1 MNASLTDPEYKRNK
15 EWYRIN
21 VTRNLQSFN
30 QPVYYNGVLRN
41 PIDIFNENLK
51 YYMGMQNNNAIFFVK
66 QGTPLENLEVVNN
79 QIFKL
84 SNYLKGK
91 VTEIMEKFNIST
103 DVLSESAKTQKDIQR
118 KVLLFMVQNKEYVE
132 EVAKYGVVLSVDTN
146 GELIETKEDV
156 DFHLENSYRV
166 EGADIAELIANEILY
181 NNGYKILKPEQ
192 FFDVICYGFCSTDR
206 EIVNGR
212 LKEVR
217 VLSYEAI
224 LDLRNP
230 NDNCFNDAA
239 RFRGRFI
246 NLASPYEVLEM
257 YGEHLDADDRNA
269 IEQIAIA
276 TDNQYGRNFLAN
288 NPISP
293 TGNFDW
299 WQQGTTPGNPI
310 IGMSIVKMYFFAER
324 DYRYKYKKGKL
335 VKERDYDKDGN
346 IIEANA
352 NRKGITRNWGICQAV
367 VIAGKF
373 VCCEGWVNN
382 AIYDDFERGKQLF
395 PQTVFINDYQS
406 GVFTSYIS
414 RLKPYQDDIDL
425 AVTKRKL
432 AEINDLGVNY
442 IIWGSSDSNQR
453 ISGLLDDFKS
463 SHMAMLKVDIDD
475 NGELFRKTFADVIDF
490 TKALSVVDLYMK
502 IENDLIQ
509 KMGDMVHLPAILQGT
524 QDATIGKGV
533 QQNTV
538 TLATTGIAPLLNG
551 FINFVEKDL
560 RVSSNINKI
569 MFTEGSDYARMVV
582 GDYGIDW
589 LRLSRLETF
598 QNLLIYI
605 HRYDVMDEQNLAIL
619 NADIQPAMQNG
630 LIDFEDVLTIRGMTS
645 ARKIRNFIRYKI
657 KKRKKEIEAKAQQD
671 RQDALVMKQAELE
684 AQIQGKQIPANA
696 VVEAKTIQ
704 AAATSQDSERTN
716 DTKKQINDLQQQV
729 KVITKQL
736 EMANK
741 KETAA

>member
-1 MNASLTDPEYKRNK
+1 MSASLTDPEYKIDK
-15 EWYRIN
+15 DWYRQII
-21 VTRNLQSFN
+21 TRNLEGFN
-30 QPVYYNGVLRN
+30 QPIFENGVFRN
-41 PIDIFNENLK
+41 PVDIFNENLK
-51 YYMGMQNNNAIFFVK
+51 YYFGQENNNGIFFVK
-66 QGTPLENLEVVNN
+66 EGTPLEQLDVVNN

-118 KVLLFMVQNKEYVE
+118 KVLLFLVENKEFMENVS
-132 EVAKYGVVLSVDTN
+132 KYGVVLNIDTN
-146 GELIETKEDV
+146 GALIESKEDI
-156 DFHLENSYRV
+156 DFHLENDYRV

-192 FFDVICYGFCSTDR
+192 FFDVISCGFCSTDR

-212 LKEVR
+212 LKEFR
-217 VLSYEAI
+217 VLPYEAI

-257 YGEHLDADDRNA
+257 YSDYLDPYDRNA
-269 IEQIAIA
+269 IEQIAKA
-276 TDNQYGRNFLAN
+276 TDNQYGQNFFMN
-288 NPISP
+288 NPAAP

-324 DYRYKYKKGKL
+324 DHRYKYKKGKL
-335 VKERDYDKDGN
+335 VKEKDYNDKGDIDVN
-346 IIEANA
+346 NA
-352 NRKGITRNWGICQAV
+352 NRKGLIRNWGIRQAV

-406 GVFTSYIS
+406 GAYLSYIS
-414 RLKPYQDDIDL
+414 RLKPYQDDINL

-432 AEINDLGVNY
+432 AEINDLGINY
-442 IIWGSSDSNQR
+442 IIWGSGDSNQS
-453 ISGLLDDFKS
+453 IKNMLSGFKS
-463 SHMAMLKVDIDD
+463 DHIIQLKVDLDD
-475 NGELFRKTFADVIDF
+475 NGELFRKSFAEMVDF
-490 TKALSVVDLYMK
+490 TKALDVVKIYML
-502 IENDLIQ
+502 IEDDLIK
-509 KMGDMVHLPAILQGT
+509 KMGDMVHLPSILQGT
-524 QDATIGKGV
+524 QDSTIGKGV

-551 FINFVEKDL
+551 FINFVEKDI
-560 RVSSNINKI
+560 RISSNINKI
-569 MFTEGSDYARMVV
+569 MFEAGTDYARMVV
-582 GDYGIDW
+582 GDWGVNW
-589 LRLSRLETF
+589 LQESRKETF

-605 HRYDVMDEQNLAIL
+605 HRYDVMDEQNMAIL
-619 NADIQPAMQNG
+619 NNDIQPAIQNG
-630 LIDFEDVLTIRGMTS
+630 LIDFEDLLAIRRMTS
-645 ARKIRNFIRYKI
+645 VRKIYNYVRYKV
-657 KKRKKEIEAKAQQD
+657 KKRKKEMEAQAEQQRQDQLVMAQAANEAQLQGKSLAPNALIESTKMKTDALMQGDRIKADTKVHDTNTKAQVD
-671 RQDALVMKQAELE
+671 LV
-684 AQIQGKQIPANA
+684 
-696 VVEAKTIQ
+696 
-704 AAATSQDSERTN
+704 
-716 DTKKQINDLQQQV
+716 TKKRDV
-729 KVITKQL
+729 
-736 EMANK
+736 
-741 KETAA
+741 

>member
-1 MNASLTDPEYKRNK
+1 MNASLTDPEYKRDK

-21 VTRNLQSFN
+21 VTKNLQSFN
-30 QPVYYNGVLRN
+30 QPIYENGVLRN
-41 PIDIFNENLK
+41 PVDIFNENLK
-51 YYMGMQNNNAIFFVK
+51 YYFGQQNNNAIFFVK
-66 QGTPLENLEVVNN
+66 QGTPLESLDVVNN

-103 DVLSESAKTQKDIQR
+103 DVLSESAKTEKDIQR
-118 KVLLFMVQNKEYVE
+118 KVLLFMVENKEFTE
-132 EVAKYGVVLSVDTN
+132 KLAQYGIVLNIDTN
-146 GELIETKEDV
+146 GDLIETKEDV
-156 DFHLENSYRV
+156 DFHLENNYRV

-192 FFDVICYGFCSTDR
+192 FFDVISCGFCSTDR

-217 VLSYEAI
+217 VLPYEAI
-224 LDLRNP
+224 LDMRNP

-257 YGEHLDADDRNA
+257 YREHLDPADRTA

-276 TDNQYGRNFLAN
+276 TDNQYGRNFFMN
-288 NPISP
+288 NPASP
-293 TGNFDW
+293 TGTFDW
-299 WQQGTTPGNPI
+299 WEQGTTPGNPI

-324 DYRYKYKKGKL
+324 DSRYKYKKGKL
-335 VKERDYDKDGN
+335 IKERDYDSNGDLIK
-346 IIEANA
+346 ANA
-352 NRKGITRNWGICQAV
+352 NRKGIIRNWGICQAV
-367 VIAGKF
+367 VIAGKY

-382 AIYDDFERGKQLF
+382 AIYDDFERGKQVF
-395 PQTVFINDYQS
+395 PQTVFIHDYQS
-406 GVFTSYIS
+406 GAYTSYIS

-432 AEINDLGVNY
+432 AEINDLGINY
-442 IIWGSSDSNQR
+442 IIWGSSDSNQK
-453 ISGLLDDFKS
+453 ISSLLSDFKS

-475 NGELFRKTFADVIDF
+475 NGELFRNNFAEVLDF
-490 TKALSVVDLYMK
+490 TKALSVVNLYMA

-509 KMGDMVHLPAILQGT
+509 KMGDMVHLPSILQGT
-524 QDATIGKGV
+524 QEQTIGKGV

-538 TLATTGIAPLLNG
+538 SLATVGITPLLNG
-551 FINFVEKDL
+551 FVNFVEKDI
-560 RVSSNINKI
+560 RISSNINKI

-582 GDYGIDW
+582 GDYGVNW
-589 LRLSRLETF
+589 LQLSKRETF

-619 NADIQPAMQNG
+619 NADIQPAIQNG
-630 LIDFEDVLTIRGMTS
+630 LIDFEDLLAIRRMTS
-645 ARKIRNFIRYKI
+645 VRKIYNYIRYRVKN
-657 KKRKKEIEAKAQQD
+657 RKKEMEAQRMQD
-671 RQDALVMKQAELE
+671 RQDQMIMAQAANETALQA
-684 AQIQGKQIPANA
+684 KQIPADA
-696 VVEAKTIQ
+696 VVQSKVIQ
-704 AAATSQDSERTN
+704 NQGEDRRTLENNATKERNTE
-716 DTKKQINDLQQQV
+716 LEQQV
-729 KVITKQL
+729 KVLIKQI
-736 EMANK
+736 EQMGK
-741 KETAA
+741 KEPA

>member
-1 MNASLTDPEYKRNK
+1 MSANLTDPEYKRNK
-15 EWYRIN
+15 NWYREI
-21 VTRNLQSFN
+21 VTRNLQGFN
-30 QPVYYNGVLRN
+30 QPILDNGVLRN
-41 PIDIFNENLK
+41 PIDIFNENLR
-51 YYMGMQNNNAIFFVK
+51 YYYGQQGNNAIFFVK
-66 QGTPLENLEVVNN
+66 QGTPLESLDVVNN

-118 KVLLFMVQNKEYVE
+118 KVLLFLVENKEFMQEVE
-132 EVAKYGVVLSVDTN
+132 KYGVVLSVDAN

-181 NNGYKILKPEQ
+181 NNGYKILKPDQ
-192 FFDVICYGFCSTDR
+192 FFDVISCGFCSTDR

-212 LKEVR
+212 LKEFR
-217 VLSYEAI
+217 VLPYEAI
-224 LDLRNP
+224 LDMRNP

-257 YGEHLDADDRNA
+257 YGEHLDPDDRKA

-276 TDNQYGRNFLAN
+276 TDNQYGRSFFLN
-288 NPISP
+288 NTASP
-293 TGNFDW
+293 TGTFDW
-299 WQQGTTPGNPI
+299 WEQGTTPGNPI

-335 VKERDYDKDGN
+335 VKEKDYDADGN
-346 IIEANA
+346 IIESNA
-352 NRKGITRNWGICQAV
+352 NRKGVKRNWGICQAV

-373 VCCEGWVNN
+373 VCCEGWVDN
-382 AIYDDFERGKQLF
+382 AIYDDFEWGKQLF
-395 PQTVFINDYQS
+395 PQTVFIYDYQS
-406 GVFTSYIS
+406 GVYTSYFS

-442 IIWGSSDSNQR
+442 ILWGSADSNQQ

-463 SHMAMLKVDIDD
+463 SHMAMLKMDLDD
-475 NGELFRKTFADVIDF
+475 NGELFRKSFAEVVDF
-490 TKALSVVDLYMK
+490 TKALSVVQIYMM

-509 KMGDMVHLPAILQGT
+509 KMGDMVHLPSVLQGT
-524 QDATIGKGV
+524 QEQTIGKGV

-538 TLATTGIAPLLNG
+538 SLATVGITPLLNG
-551 FINFVEKDL
+551 FINFVEKDI
-560 RVSSNINKI
+560 RTSSNINKI

-582 GDYGIDW
+582 GDYGVNW
-589 LRLSRLETF
+589 LQLSKKETF

-619 NADIQPAMQNG
+619 NNDIQPAIQNG
-630 LIDFEDVLTIRGMTS
+630 LIDFEDLLAIRRMTS
-645 ARKIRNFIRYKI
+645 VRKIYNYIRYKV
-657 KKRKKEIEAKAQQD
+657 KKRKKEQQAQMEQQ
-671 RQDALVMKQAELE
+671 RQDQLVMAQAANETQLQ
-684 AQIQGKQIPANA
+684 AKQIPADA
-696 VVEAKTIQ
+696 VVQAKVIQ
-704 AAATSQDSERTN
+704 NQGEDKRSAETN
-716 DTKKQINDLQQQV
+716 ANKKEMNDLQQQV
-729 KVITKQL
+729 KVLTKQL
-736 EMANK
+736 EVANK
-741 KETAA
+741 KD

>member
-1 MNASLTDPEYKRNK
+1 MSASLTDPEYKIDK
-15 EWYRIN
+15 DWYRQII
-21 VTRNLQSFN
+21 TRNLEGFN
-30 QPVYYNGVLRN
+30 QPIFENGVFRN
-41 PIDIFNENLK
+41 PMDIFNENLK
-51 YYMGMQNNNAIFFVK
+51 YYFGQENNNGIFFVK
-66 QGTPLENLEVVNN
+66 EGTPLEQLDVVNN

-118 KVLLFMVQNKEYVE
+118 KVLLFLVENKEFMESVS
-132 EVAKYGVVLSVDTN
+132 KYGVVLNVDTN
-146 GELIETKEDV
+146 GALIESKEDI
-156 DFHLENSYRV
+156 DFHLENDYRV

-192 FFDVICYGFCSTDR
+192 FFDVISCGFCSTDR

-212 LKEVR
+212 LKEFR
-217 VLSYEAI
+217 VLPYEAI

-257 YGEHLDADDRNA
+257 YSEYLDPDDRNA
-269 IEQIAIA
+269 IEQIAKA
-276 TDNQYGRNFLAN
+276 TDNQYGQNFFMN
-288 NPISP
+288 NPAAP

-324 DYRYKYKKGKL
+324 DHRYKYKKGKL
-335 VKERDYDKDGN
+335 VKEKDYNDKGDIDAN
-346 IIEANA
+346 NA
-352 NRKGITRNWGICQAV
+352 NRKGLIRNWGIRQAV

-406 GVFTSYIS
+406 GAYLSYIS
-414 RLKPYQDDIDL
+414 RLKPYQDDINL

-432 AEINDLGVNY
+432 AEINDLGINY
-442 IIWGSSDSNQR
+442 IIWGSGDSNQS
-453 ISGLLDDFKS
+453 IKDLLNDFKS
-463 SHMAMLKVDIDD
+463 DHITQLKVDLDD
-475 NGELFRKTFADVIDF
+475 NGELFRKSFAEMVDF
-490 TKALSVVDLYMK
+490 TKALDVVKIYML
-502 IENDLIQ
+502 IEDDLIK
-509 KMGDMVHLPAILQGT
+509 KMGDMVHLPSILQGT
-524 QDATIGKGV
+524 QDSTIGKGV

-551 FINFVEKDL
+551 FINFVEKDI
-560 RVSSNINKI
+560 RISSNINKI
-569 MFTEGSDYARMVV
+569 MFEAGTDYARMVV
-582 GDYGIDW
+582 GDWGVNW
-589 LRLSRLETF
+589 LQESRKETF

-605 HRYDVMDEQNLAIL
+605 HRYDVMDEQNMAIL
-619 NADIQPAMQNG
+619 NNDIQPAIQNG
-630 LIDFEDVLTIRGMTS
+630 LIDFEDLLAIRRMTS
-645 ARKIRNFIRYKI
+645 VRKIYNYVRYKV
-657 KKRKKEIEAKAQQD
+657 KKRKKEMEAQAEQQRQDQLVMAQAANEAQLQGKSLAPNALIESTKMKTDALMQGDRIKADTKVHDTNTKAQVD
-671 RQDALVMKQAELE
+671 LV
-684 AQIQGKQIPANA
+684 
-696 VVEAKTIQ
+696 
-704 AAATSQDSERTN
+704 
-716 DTKKQINDLQQQV
+716 TKKRDV
-729 KVITKQL
+729 
-736 EMANK
+736 
-741 KETAA
+741 